1 MAQQQ
6 EFLINIM
13 EQVKTKEVNGET
25 LYAVKPPEGR
35 RMLPLGYFKTEAE
48 AIEATRSYKEANHIE
63 W

>member
-1 MAQQQ
+1 
-6 EFLINIM
+6 M